1 MIYEAGSCCWLG
13 RSRRQSQESHRRKKR
28 KGKGKMKKEAQ
39 DWPRGKRGGLSMSFS
54 SPFLPPPFLIGVIF
68 FFKRYKQYVS
78 SFYLTIL
85 LCYRDFETKYSEE
98 GFYSGMSTSASDYP

>member
-1 MIYEAGSCCWLG
+1 MKRVVVVGWVGQGVKVKNLIEGKKEKEKEKG
-13 RSRRQSQESHRRKKR
+13 KR
-28 KGKGKMKKEAQ
+28 KHKQ
-39 DWPRGKRGGLSMSFS
+39 DWPRGKRRGLSMSFF

-98 GFYSGMSTSASDYP
+98 GFYSGMSTLRE